1 MGKIMYFKPS
11 LGIAFGLCFVA
22 CSETTPNQNSNKIK
36 PTNYGQT
43 LPPSPILVS
52 VDELEK
58 EDYSD
63 VLLVKSGIA
72 ILLNDNSSDYDSAV
86 TQRNRVLSPASDG
99 TVNINA
105 SGESLLTQRTDYD
118 TATAEVTTY
127 RHYEY
132 DPVTNMR
139 IKRTRFNS
147 PGVDTIWFNED
158 DDIQDYST
166 YHELIGAI
174 QTLSIHFIGPG
185 ADAIWFTEDDEVD
198 NYVAELHAADGTLIG
213 EALHNGSGADTL
225 WFTEDDEIQSLTEDI
240 IEADGSE
247 NWIMFTDAGA
257 DADWTT
263 LEDNTVGSFAS
274 TLFNADSLETRHIFY
289 SDVGVDLL
297 PFTEDDIPLYYH
309 SYTHN
314 AANLESNKLR
324 YNGPGVDEIWLTAD
338 DNIEECEETTFTAD
352 DLIEQEVDT
361 HVGTDN
367 LCFTGDDVIVD
378 YNSYTHDATGHL
390 TDEHRFTDPG
400 PDLHW
405 HTEDDLLSREYIFT
419 PI

>member
-1 MGKIMYFKPS
+1 MYFKPS

-22 CSETTPNQNSNKIK
+22 CSETTPNQYQNKNQPSNYVRTVH
-36 PTNYGQT
+36 PG
-43 LPPSPILVS
+43 PILVS

-58 EDYSD
+58 EDYSE
-63 VLLVKSGIA
+63 VLLVKSGTA
-72 ILLNDNSSDYDSAV
+72 ILLNDNSADYDSAV
-86 TQRNRVLSPASDG
+86 TKRNRSLNTRNDG
-99 TVNINA
+99 TVSIKA

-118 TATAEVTTY
+118 TATGEVTTY

-132 DPVTNMR
+132 DPATNMR
-139 IKRTRFNS
+139 IKRTRFNA
-147 PGVDTIWFNED
+147 PGADTIWFNED
-158 DDIQDYST
+158 DVVQDYST
-166 YHELIGAI
+166 YHVLMGTT
-174 QTLSIHFIGPG
+174 QTLSIHFIGAGP
-185 ADAIWFTEDDEVD
+185 DATWFTEDDEVD
-198 NYVAELHAADGTLIG
+198 NYVTELHAADGTPIG
-213 EALHNGSGADTL
+213 EILHNGPGADAL
-225 WFTEDDEIQSLTEDI
+225 WFTEDDDIQSVTEDI
-240 IEADGSE
+240 IAADGSE
-247 NWIMFTDAGA
+247 HWVMFTDAGA

-263 LEDNTVGSFAS
+263 LEDNTVGNFAS

-289 SDVGVDLL
+289 NDVGADLT

-309 SYTHN
+309 TFTHN

-324 YNGPGVDEIWLTAD
+324 YNGPGVDTIWLTAD
-338 DNIEECEETTFTAD
+338 DNIEECEETTFTVD

-367 LCFTGDDVIVD
+367 LCFTGDDTIVD